1 MIDSE
6 SYYGFNNLTNR
17 TEEVGR
23 NLSVSKTDKDCLQ
36 VSFPSTSSVQFCE
49 TKEMMSFV
57 VTLGDN
63 FKNATKGLLGTW
75 NDDTEDD
82 FTLPDGTVLSSSSSL
97 REIHF
102 GFGLKCKYN
111 YHQISH

>member
-82 FTLPDGTVLSSSSSL
+82 FTLPDGTVLPSSSSL
-97 REIHF
+97 RKIHF
-102 GFGLKCKYN
+102 GFGVKCKYN
-111 YHQISH
+111 HYQISH